1 MTKTKDIAYIA
12 LAAAA
17 IFLGSIFIAYLMG
30 RVPNASA
37 SVARGGEYN
46 ATNTRS
52 VLGVSMLNGQNL
64 TSTTTTT
71 PGTLG
76 SIIIEGAAAGQIN
89 LYDATTTNVTLRAA
103 SMSTTSI
110 TVAVFPTSVV
120 AGVYTFDTTFAN
132 GLLVELIGTTP
143 TSTITYRLN

>member
-1 MTKTKDIAYIA
+1 M
-12 LAAAA
+12 
-17 IFLGSIFIAYLMG
+17 MG
-30 RVPNASA
+30 RTPVANG

-52 VLGVSMLNGQNL
+52 VIGVSMLNGQNL
-64 TSTTTTT
+64 TSTATTT

-76 SIIIEGAAAGQIN
+76 SVIIEGAAAGQIN
-89 LYDATTTNVTLRAA
+89 FYDATTTNVNLRAT

-110 TVAVFPTSVV
+110 TVAVFPVSVA
-120 AGVYTFDTTFAN
+120 AGTYTLDVTFAN
-132 GLLVELIGTTP
+132 GLLTELIGATP